1 MISLKQLRYFDAVVR
16 LGHFGKAA
24 DACSVTQP
32 ALSMQIQSLEADLG
46 TSLLE
51 RTPTGVLPTPLGRE
65 IAEQARAVLHQVKN
79 ISDHAKKVQ
88 GTLTGSLY
96 FGVIPSIAPYVLP
109 PLLPLLRQLRPNLD
123 LHIRETQT
131 AQLLEELL
139 DGTLDLLLMALP
151 VNHKDLESLQLF
163 EDRFVLAM
171 PKDHKPSGKIQ
182 SDPSLLDKED
192 LLLLEEG
199 HCMRDQ
205 AIELCRLQRSTT
217 LNSFGAASLTTII
230 QMVTNGMGLTLL
242 PEMSLEVETKNKKLK
257 LLRFDDPQP
266 SRSIGLVWRKT
277 SPRREDF
284 LELGE
289 LIRRD
294 Q

>member
-1 MISLKQLRYFDAVVR
+1 
-16 LGHFGKAA
+16 
-24 DACSVTQP
+24 
-32 ALSMQIQSLEADLG
+32 
-46 TSLLE
+46 
-51 RTPTGVLPTPLGRE
+51 
-65 IAEQARAVLHQVKN
+65 
-79 ISDHAKKVQ
+79 
-88 GTLTGSLY
+88 
-96 FGVIPSIAPYVLP
+96 
-109 PLLPLLRQLRPNLD
+109 
-123 LHIRETQT
+123 
-131 AQLLEELL
+131 
-139 DGTLDLLLMALP
+139 
-151 VNHKDLESLQLF
+151 
-163 EDRFVLAM
+163 
-171 PKDHKPSGKIQ
+171 PSGKIQ

-242 PEMSLEVETKNKKLK
+242 PEMSLEVETKNKEIK